1 MITQTV
7 TSSQSSTVRLSN
19 PSTLTDI
26 LYNLRSKAD
35 TSSQMET
42 GSASLNQVMHPLCG
56 VPRQTVAQ
64 ISGPKGS
71 GKTSIAL
78 DLTADALKKGHKV
91 VWLTSSDI
99 SLPLSRLCKSKG
111 FENSLLRLLSHIT
124 VNSLAQLILLFS
136 NPPSHMPPKE
146 CGLIVIDDFA
156 TLVTLA
162 YSIYNIHERKV
173 NIDTILRRKEK
184 ALVKVFESIKRL
196 AVKHNL
202 AVVINEG
209 MISKY
214 SFTRKK
220 HYLVPVVGY
229 GEWNKYIDSR
239 VVLYKDIVPTVEIP
253 VRLRNEGGY
262 DDNDTTNNKEN
273 TNTDNNGNTDT
284 NANPH
289 TYNEFDPIQTGG
301 HGWYRQLEAQSECTS
316 VFHAAR
322 ISSKENGEDPAI
334 LRKLAVAMFDITQ
347 TGIQDFKKHRYER
360 ETVDGKGVLKEGPNL
375 GDLSLSDNCL
385 EEEEDEG
392 IGNQMGDQIDNRAD
406 NQMDDQ
412 MDRGIRRLNP
422 FITSSPR
429 DYSSSDTDS
438 STKAKSRLASGHGEL
453 LLPTPKRSRSSQ
465 ESLEL
470 TGPGLIRHVG
480 IGSKERKERSGLIR
494 VKKRGLSEGLSNGG
508 EDLSHEYDGL
518 EIAASQY
525 SLELDKN
532 LSDSSQV
539 SE

>member
-1 MITQTV
+1 MFTQTV

-35 TSSQMET
+35 TSSQIET

-111 FENSLLRLLSHIT
+111 FENSSLRLLSHIT
-124 VNSLAQLILLFS
+124 VNSLAQLILLFG

-146 CGLIVIDDFA
+146 CALIVIDDFA

-253 VRLRNEGGY
+253 VRLKNDGGY
-262 DDNDTTNNKEN
+262 DNNN
-273 TNTDNNGNTDT
+273 NNNNNDNNNTST
-284 NANPH
+284 NPH
-289 TYNEFDPIQTGG
+289 TYNEFDSIQTGE

-322 ISSKENGEDPAI
+322 ISAKENGEDPAI
-334 LRKLAVAMFDITQ
+334 LRKIAVAMFDITQ
-347 TGIQDFKKHRYER
+347 TGIQDFKMQTYER
-360 ETVDGKGVLKEGPNL
+360 ETADGKGVLKEGPSL
-375 GDLSLSDNCL
+375 GDLSLSDNCF
-385 EEEEDEG
+385 EEDEEDEEG
-392 IGNQMGDQIDNRAD
+392 IDN
-406 NQMDDQ
+406 QK
-412 MDRGIRRLNP
+412 DRGTGIRRLNP

-438 STKAKSRLASGHGEL
+438 STKTRSRLASGHGEL

-465 ESLEL
+465 ESLES
-470 TGPGLIRHVG
+470 TGPGVKRHVE
-480 IGSKERKERSGLIR
+480 IESKGREERSGLIK
-494 VKKRGLSEGLSNGG
+494 VKKRGESEGLSNGG
-508 EDLSHEYDGL
+508 DDLSHEYDGL

-532 LSDSSQV
+532 LSDSSAV
-539 SE
+539 SEGIDQV